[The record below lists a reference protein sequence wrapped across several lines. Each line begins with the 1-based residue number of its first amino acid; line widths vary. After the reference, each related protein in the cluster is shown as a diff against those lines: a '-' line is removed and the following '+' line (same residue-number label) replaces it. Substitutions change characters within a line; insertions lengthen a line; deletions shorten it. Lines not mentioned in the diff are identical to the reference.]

1 MELLDKN
8 LPSDLASTARD
19 AAARAVHAIEP
30 FAEPL
35 LDPLRSHHSTSSR
48 LRTAFTRHPWAIGA
62 TVVVLAGIAVVALKN
77 TSSGSDEAAADT
89 DGATRIRSAA

>member
-8 LPSDLASTARD
+8 LPSELASTARD

-35 LDPLRSHHSTSSR
+35 LDPLRSRRSR
-48 LRTAFTRHPWAIGA
+48 PAGLRRVVAEHPWAIGTA
-62 TVVVLAGIAVVALKN
+62 AVVLAGIAVVALTK
-77 TSSGSDEAAADT
+77 SSSSAPADEAAA
-89 DGATRIRSAA
+89 GGPQRIRSAA